1 LSQSALRVILSV
13 GVVVMRWWPMTV
25 PVTVAVLILAVAG
38 CSDTSGDAGGGGTS
52 PPIPTTTGTE
62 EPPTE
67 PTTTETT
74 QTRQDKP
81 SLEIA
86 SLPVGGVPDEGSNCN
101 PVNWLAGDIPEGVTI
116 KLGTPRFK
124 PTGIFEV
131 DQSGCPGDARTCRGL
146 EWTATDA
153 DQCWVGFRQ
162 VADEGSVSLIIPATA
177 TCETRKLCDSLKG
190 LAGSQIGLTAQT
202 RETPETPTET
212 SETPPETTSEPPPE
226 TPSGG

>member
-1 LSQSALRVILSV
+1 
-13 GVVVMRWWPMTV
+13 MRWWPSTDPATV
-25 PVTVAVLILAVAG
+25 PVLVSVAIFAVAG
-38 CSDTSGDAGGGGTS
+38 CADTSGDAGGGGTS
-52 PPIPTTTGTE
+52 PPITTTTGTE

-116 KLGTPRFK
+116 KLGKPRFK

-131 DQSGCPGDARTCRGL
+131 DQSGCPGSARSCAGL
-146 EWTATDA
+146 EWTAEDA

-162 VADEGSVSLIIPATA
+162 VADEGSVTLVIPATA
-177 TCETRKLCDSLKG
+177 TCETRKLCDSLKD
-190 LAGSQIGLTAQT
+190 LSGSQIGLTARR
-202 RETPETPTET
+202 RETV
-212 SETPPETTSEPPPE
+212 ETPPETPPETPVDTPVE